1 MMPRPSATRCRAGL
15 GLAAATLATLL
26 VAGCQREEE
35 AVESQPRPV
44 KTETVSFSPED
55 TFGSLVGEVQPRFET
70 NLGFRQGGEIRE
82 RNVDVG
88 DLVEPGTVLARLDIE
103 DSQDAARKAEANLAA
118 AQANFDNADVAR
130 SRQQQLYP
138 RTTSRAALDN
148 AIAQANAARA
158 GVDAAQAALRV
169 AQNNLDNRVLTA
181 NTAGVVTAV
190 GAEVGQVVGGGQMVV
205 RLAQQA
211 EKDAVFQVP
220 ESTFQAAARDMQVET
235 RLLSNPQSMATGT
248 VREISPTANPV
259 TRNFN
264 VRVAL
269 ENVPSDFRFG
279 SAVRGT
285 VKIPGEPVARLPM
298 TALFNK
304 GAQPAVWVVNPADS
318 TTKLV
323 PVEVARF
330 GDRDFLVSHGLA
342 DGDRVVIAGTQQ
354 LRPQMPVRLLQGGAQ

>member
-1 MMPRPSATRCRAGL
+1 MPRSSAARYQTGFGL
-15 GLAAATLATLL
+15 LVVAVAALL

-35 AVESQPRPV
+35 AVEVLPRPV
-44 KTETVSFSPED
+44 KTTTVSFSPED

-82 RNVDVG
+82 RDVDVG

-103 DSQDAARKAEANLAA
+103 DSQDAVRKAEANLAA

-169 AQNNLDNRVLTA
+169 VQNNLDNRVLKA
-181 NTAGVVTAV
+181 NTGGVVTAV

-205 RLAQQA
+205 RVAQLA

-220 ESTFQAAARDMQVET
+220 ESTIQAASRDLKIES
-235 RLLSNPQSMATGT
+235 RLLSNPQSMAIGT
-248 VREISPTANPV
+248 VREISPTANPI
-259 TRNFN
+259 TRNFT

-269 ENVPSDFRFG
+269 ENPPADFRFG

-285 VKIPGEPVARLPM
+285 VEFAGEPVARLPM
-298 TALFNK
+298 TALFNQ
-304 GAQPAVWVVNPADS
+304 GTLPAVWVVNPADS

-323 PVEVARF
+323 PVAVARF

-342 DGDRVVIAGTQQ
+342 DGDKVVIAGTQQ
-354 LRPQMPVRLLQGGAQ
+354 LRPDMPVRLLEGGAQ